1 MLHGCVLGSPHPH
14 ARILSRDVARARALP
29 GVKAVVTAE
38 DTGNHRIGAFIRDE
52 TVFAADR
59 VRYIGEPVAAIAAV
73 DRETAHA
80 ALLLID
86 IEYEAL
92 PAVFTPDDAMAEG
105 AVILHADYASYDK
118 IFDADHTG
126 NVLAKIELIEGDVA
140 QAWSDCDL
148 VIEGV
153 FETQAQYHAYM
164 EPCSA
169 LTEIDANGRLTVW
182 SSNQSVYRVQA
193 NVAEGL
199 GLPMS
204 KVRAIT
210 PRIGGGFGGKMEAT
224 VQPIAA
230 ALATATRRPVKVTLS
245 QDQDFETMRARHP
258 TRVHMKT
265 GATRDGILVARAY
278 EIILDGGAYADDSP
292 AVAGAAV
299 VMGRGPYR
307 IANVHGVARAVYT
320 NKLRSGAF
328 RGFGNPQVTFAGEQQ
343 VDEIANQLGLDPIEV
358 RLKNAIRSGDR
369 FVGGQTIPASGLVE
383 CLERVRDKSG
393 WEQRRQSPRQSIG
406 QSASGVMNKRR
417 GFGVA
422 CLPHASGLL
431 ASGAIVRIIEDGT
444 AILNTGAVDIG
455 QGSDTVLAQMCASV
469 LGLPLELV
477 VFAQPDTDA
486 GVFNWGTAASR
497 TTFTTGLAVTAATQD
512 VTDQLKH
519 YAAEMM
525 ECAAADLEV
534 RHGGRIGIQ
543 GIPDKELSFAEISA
557 RCHWVTGGPIVG
569 RHSFVFQGERFDPK
583 RAIIKGLALG
593 NIGGWIFAAQI
604 VEVKIDDD
612 TGQVTP
618 LNVWSAHDLGRAINP
633 IAVEGQIEGGVVQGL
648 GYALIEEMVW
658 DSGRLANPSLMD
670 YRVPSSGDF
679 SCEIHSIMVETN
691 DPTGPFGAKGVGE
704 PPLIGIA
711 PAVANAIHNATGIRL
726 HRLPMTS
733 ERVLS
738 ALTEREPG

>member
-14 ARILSRDVARARALP
+14 ARILSRDVTRARALP
-29 GVKAVVTAE
+29 GVKAVVTAD
-38 DTGNHRIGAFIRDE
+38 DTGGYRIGPFVRDE
-52 TVFAADR
+52 TVFATDR
-59 VRYIGEPVAAIAAV
+59 VRYVGDPVAAVAAV
-73 DRETAHA
+73 DRETAQA
-80 ALLLID
+80 ALRLID
-86 IEYEAL
+86 VEYEPL
-92 PAVFTPDDAMAEG
+92 PAVFSAADAMADG
-105 AVILHADYASYDK
+105 AAILHADYANYDK
-118 IFDADHTG
+118 IFDADYAG
-126 NVLAKIELIEGDVA
+126 NVLAKIELIEGDVE
-140 QAWSDCDL
+140 QAWSGCD
-148 VIEGV
+148 VVVEDV

-169 LTEIDANGRLTVW
+169 LAEIDANGRLTVW

-230 ALATATRRPVKVTLS
+230 ALATATRRPVKITLS

-265 GATRDGILVARAY
+265 GATREGILVARAY

-343 VDEIANQLGLDPIEV
+343 VDEIAGQLGLDPIEM
-358 RLKNAIRSGDR
+358 RLKNAIRSGDT

-383 CLERVRDKSG
+383 CLERVRDTSEWK
-393 WEQRRQSPRQSIG
+393 QRRQSHKDG
-406 QSASGVMNKRR
+406 QSKWKNKRR
-417 GFGVA
+417 GLGVA

-455 QGSDTVLAQMCASV
+455 QGSDTALAQMCASA
-469 LGLPLELV
+469 LGLPLEQV

-497 TTFTTGLAVTAATQD
+497 TTFTTGLAVTAASED
-512 VTDQLKH
+512 VSDQLKH
-519 YAAEMM
+519 HAADMM
-525 ECAAADLEV
+525 ECAAADLEI
-534 RHGGRIGIQ
+534 RPGGRIGIQ
-543 GIPDKELSFAEISA
+543 GVPEKELNFGEISA

-569 RHSFVFQGERFDPK
+569 RHTFVFQGERFDPK

-604 VEVKIDDD
+604 IEVEIDET
-612 TGQVTP
+612 TGRVTP
-618 LNVWSAHDLGRAINP
+618 LNVWSAHDLGRAVNP
-633 IAVEGQIEGGVVQGL
+633 IAVEGQMCGRPTIWGG
-648 GYALIEEMVW
+648 
-658 DSGRLANPSLMD
+658 PSIRSLSKD
-670 YRVPSSGDF
+670 RSRAVSYRDW
-679 SCEIHSIMVETN
+679 
-691 DPTGPFGAKGVGE
+691 
-704 PPLIGIA
+704 
-711 PAVANAIHNATGIRL
+711 ATR
-726 HRLPMTS
+726 
-733 ERVLS
+733 
-738 ALTEREPG
+738 